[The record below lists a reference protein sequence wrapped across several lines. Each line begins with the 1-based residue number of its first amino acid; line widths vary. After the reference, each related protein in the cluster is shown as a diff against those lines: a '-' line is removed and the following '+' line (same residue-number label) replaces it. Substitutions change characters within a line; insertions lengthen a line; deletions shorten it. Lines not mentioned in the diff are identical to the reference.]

1 MAIPFCRGTFQ
12 SFFFFFE
19 TDHCQ
24 ISGALT
30 SFWSLLHL
38 GIKLL
43 GILSCAGGYGLGMSK
58 LTCYL
63 ANNASHLFVPAD
75 LSANVKRV
83 RPEDLCCRGAANG
96 DVSSFGSQL

>member
-1 MAIPFCRGTFQ
+1 MAIPFGRCLL
-12 SFFFFFE
+12 
-19 TDHCQ
+19 TDCCQ

-38 GIKLL
+38 GMKLL

-58 LTCYL
+58 LICCL
-63 ANNASHLFVPAD
+63 ANSASHLFVPAD

-83 RPEDLCCRGAANG
+83 RPIDLCWRGATNG
-96 DVSSFGSQL
+96 DIVSFGSLL